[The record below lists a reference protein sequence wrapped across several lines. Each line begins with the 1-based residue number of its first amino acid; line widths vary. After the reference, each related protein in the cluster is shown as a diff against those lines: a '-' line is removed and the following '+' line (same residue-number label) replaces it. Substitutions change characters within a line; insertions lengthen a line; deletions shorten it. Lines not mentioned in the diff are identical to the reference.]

1 MPDKQTPDKQEY
13 QLESLRTDGW
23 FERIGEGIGSF
34 QALCEIIGARF
45 FAFAMITGARITA
58 LTVDRRNPDN
68 TLVDFVVGSPEPGGN
83 DGDAQRLTLAD
94 FRRRLVNA
102 LLLEEEQPPPPER
115 PTDTE
120 ALQLHI
126 GVRYLLLAPLYGY
139 SLRLLE
145 VRDAISRLSVL
156 HDGLEETYPLS
167 AFRARLRAHVRE
179 ELERASSGPSRGAI
193 DLGRVAEAAHAA
205 AKGEPM
211 RVVELLGA
219 WPAPLAIF
227 LRTPEGQL
235 LPSET
240 RDTIARGLGLLGSA
254 CIDLAEMQKGE
265 EVLRLAVQYAGD
277 GPVACD
283 IYTRLGEALL
293 SDLRAGEAIGP
304 LRRAVNLGAEGA
316 RIWPQLAAAFADRGR
331 LLAALGALEEA
342 ADAGESSPRLHE
354 LRTSIMDRL
363 GPALEVWQDLLE
375 EPRQASERP
384 SSTPPPQSAGAI
396 DS

>member
-1 MPDKQTPDKQEY
+1 MPDKKEY
-13 QLESLRTDGW
+13 KLESLRTDGW

-68 TLVDFVVGSPEPGGN
+68 TLVDFVVGSLESDGNDGN

-102 LLLEEEQPPPPER
+102 LLQEEEQPPAPDR

-120 ALQLHI
+120 ALQLHV

-145 VRDAISRLSVL
+145 VENSVSRVSVL

-179 ELERASSGPSRGAI
+179 ELERASSGPNRGAI
-193 DLGRVAEAAHAA
+193 DLGRVAEAAQVAA
-205 AKGEPM
+205 NGEPM

-254 CIDLAEMQKGE
+254 CIDLAETQKGE
-265 EVLRLAVQYAGD
+265 EILRLAVQYAGD
-277 GPVACD
+277 GPMASD

-316 RIWPQLAAAFADRGR
+316 RIWPHLAGAFAERGR
-331 LLAALGALEEA
+331 LLAAFGALEEA
-342 ADAGESSPRLHE
+342 EDAGETSPRLHE
-354 LRTSIMDRL
+354 LRALIVGRL
-363 GPALEVWQDLLE
+363 GPALQAWQSLLDEAE
-375 EPRQASERP
+375 EASDHASSKPP
-384 SSTPPPQSAGAI
+384 SETAGAI